1 MPFSAL
7 YLLLTLLI
15 VLAVFAYTYK
25 KRGLKVA
32 IISSGIAFGVLAAIF
47 LLFLTAALNNM

>member
-7 YLLLTLLI
+7 YLLLALLI
-15 VLAVFAYTYK
+15 VLAIFFFTYN

-32 IISSGIAFGVLAAIF
+32 LSSSGSAFGVLAVLF